1 MKPRYLVPILLA
13 LSFASLFIGAHNLSP
28 LDLFNLDDIRARV
41 LVLSRIPRLVS
52 LLLAGMSMGV
62 CGLIMQQLTQNR
74 FVSPTTAGTLDSA
87 RLGILVAMLLFGGAS
102 TMTKMLVAFVF
113 AMLGTVVFIQMVQRI
128 KFKDVIFVP
137 LAGMMLGGVI
147 SSIAT
152 FVALR
157 YDLVQNMQSWLLGNF
172 STILAGRYEL
182 LYLTVPLVALA
193 YLYANRFTIAG
204 MGEDVAKSLGLNY
217 QFIVHLGLAIV
228 AMTTASV
235 VLTVGTIPFLGL
247 IVPNLVSLYKG
258 DHLKNTLPLT
268 ALVGAIVVVACDV
281 LGRVV
286 IAPYEIP
293 ISLTIGVLGSG
304 AFIFLLMRRNVYEH

>member
-1 MKPRYLVPILLA
+1 MKRRYLLLA
-13 LSFASLFIGAHNLSP
+13 LIVLSFTSLFIGAHNLSP
-28 LDLFNLDDIRARV
+28 LDLLNLDDIKTRV
-41 LVLSRIPRLVS
+41 LLVSRIPRLLS

-87 RLGILVAMLLFGGAS
+87 RLGILVSMLLFASAS
-102 TMTKMLVAFVF
+102 TLTKMLVAFLF
-113 AMLGTVVFIQMVQRI
+113 ALLGTFVFMQMIERI

-152 FVALR
+152 FFALR
-157 YDLVQNMQSWLLGNF
+157 FGLVQNISSWLLGDF

-182 LYLTVPLVALA
+182 LYINVPMVALA
-193 YLYANRFTIAG
+193 YLYAGRFTIAG

-217 QFIVHLGLAIV
+217 RQVVQVGLAIV
-228 AMTTASV
+228 AMITASV

-247 IVPNLVSLYKG
+247 IVPNIVSLYRG
-258 DHLKNTLPLT
+258 DNLKNTLSLT
-268 ALVGAIVVVACDV
+268 ALVGGITVLLCDI
-281 LGRVV
+281 LGRV
-286 IAPYEIP
+286 IIFPYEIP
-293 ISLTIGVLGSG
+293 ISLTIGLLGSA
-304 AFIFLLMRRNVYEH
+304 AFIYLLMRRDVYEY